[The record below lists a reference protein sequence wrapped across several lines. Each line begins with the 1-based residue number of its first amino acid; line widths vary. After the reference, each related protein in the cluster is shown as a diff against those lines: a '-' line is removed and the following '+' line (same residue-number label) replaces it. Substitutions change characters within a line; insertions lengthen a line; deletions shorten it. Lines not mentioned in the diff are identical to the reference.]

1 MQLLRVRQ
9 NEGYRE
15 TTYRRKHITWI
26 LSARHRVW
34 ESVTTIDD
42 RFLVPI
48 PAVLPAAVEP
58 QEKSY
63 TCG

>member
-1 MQLLRVRQ
+1 MKLLRVKQ
-9 NEGYRE
+9 NQWYRE
-15 TTYRRKHITWI
+15 TTYRRKHIIWD
-26 LSARHRVW
+26 LSKKHNIW
-34 ESVTTIDD
+34 ESGTTIDD

-48 PAVLPAAVEP
+48 PAAAVEP

>member
-15 TTYRRKHITWI
+15 TTYRRKHVTWV
-26 LSARHRVW
+26 LSARYKVW
-34 ESVTTIDD
+34 ESGTTIND

-48 PAVLPAAVEP
+48 PAAAVEP

>member
-15 TTYRRKHITWI
+15 TTYRRKHVTWV
-26 LSARHRVW
+26 LSARYKVW
-34 ESVTTIDD
+34 ESATSIDD

-48 PAVLPAAVEP
+48 PAAAVEP